1 MPSRQEKGNG
11 LVEWISR
18 LLPAEHICVP
28 HGKGQIAMIEWAG
41 FVSQPKIMFVLRHG
55 LPHSKCIAI
64 EGDGI
69 TRPVLRDDLTGR
81 IDEDDAQ
88 WRLEDSHLHGARADK
103 NAVL

>member
-1 MPSRQEKGNG
+1 
-11 LVEWISR
+11 
-18 LLPAEHICVP
+18 
-28 HGKGQIAMIEWAG
+28 
-41 FVSQPKIMFVLRHG
+41 MFVLLHG

-69 TRPVLRDDLTGR
+69 TGLILRDDLPRR

-88 WRLEDSHLHGARADK
+88 WRLEDPHLHGARADK